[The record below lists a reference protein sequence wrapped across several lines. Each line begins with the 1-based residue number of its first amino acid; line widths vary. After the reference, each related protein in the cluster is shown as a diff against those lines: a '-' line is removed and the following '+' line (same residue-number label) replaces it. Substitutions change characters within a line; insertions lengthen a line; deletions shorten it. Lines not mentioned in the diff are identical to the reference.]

1 MSLLEI
7 RGVNGCTLE
16 RWRKVPVQSPD
27 EKELVNIRIPASC
40 FNRAD
45 INCDDIVEIGDI
57 ILDINGYGTY
67 NGHTCFNSDLDQ
79 NDDGLIEL
87 GDIILVIGQYG
98 NAN

>member
-1 MSLLEI
+1 MLKAFRSFPSTF
-7 RGVNGCTLE
+7 V
-16 RWRKVPVQSPD
+16 K
-27 EKELVNIRIPASC
+27 NIRQFSSFPFQVKC
-40 FNRAD
+40 FD
-45 INCDDIVEIGDI
+45 EVEIGDI